1 MDSVENRAS
10 RIQQQAHWLSEAK
23 RQCEEVDAIKA
34 IAEAAKLQ
42 AALAEK
48 KARKA
53 DIKGIIALIISIVG
67 LLFEFAVNYK
77 EIIDFFMSVLA
88 G

>member
-1 MDSVENRAS
+1 MDDVENRS
-10 RIQQQAHWLSEAK
+10 YRKQQQAHWLSEEK
-23 RQCEEVDAIKA
+23 RHREGIDAIKE
-34 IAEAAKLQ
+34 IADSAKLQ
-42 AALAEK
+42 AELAEK

-53 DIKGIIALIISIVG
+53 DIRGIAALIISIIG

-77 EIIDFFMSVLA
+77 EIIDFFSSILA